1 MFGRT
6 GQFID
11 GNQDWKAGAFTVCIG
26 SLNLIKMKRI
36 IKRENFWQKQKA
48 YEILPFSSLL
58 LERQQI
64 FLSVNMPV
72 PIKDNLKIFTEISI
86 QGKATHPKIVP

>member
-11 GNQDWKAGAFTVCIG
+11 GNKIGKVIAFTVCIDR
-26 SLNLIKMKRI
+26 NPIKMKRL
-36 IKRENFWQKQKA
+36 IKRENFRQKQKA

-58 LERQQI
+58 LEQQQM

-72 PIKDNLKIFTEISI
+72 PIKDNLKIFTEISV
-86 QGKATHPKIVP
+86 QGKAIPSKIVP

>member
-26 SLNLIKMKRI
+26 SLNPIKMKRL
-36 IKRENFWQKQKA
+36 IKRENFRQKQKA
-48 YEILPFSSLL
+48 YEIFTF
-58 LERQQI
+58 
-64 FLSVNMPV
+64 FLA
-72 PIKDNLKIFTEISI
+72 FTRTTTNFFISEYASTN
-86 QGKATHPKIVP
+86 QG